1 MNNLGAGL
9 DRLGQAGPAIA
20 LFERALAIA
29 PANAEIYVNYGS
41 ALVHQGRVDDAV
53 RALRQAVALAPR
65 DANGHNNLG
74 IALAQQGDLAAA
86 RDAFSRALAIDPRHA
101 GARGNLEQVTRC
113 AFADRGLARWHESRA
128 EVRPHHRFV
137 QPGRLVGGLEV
148 RRPPHMRRVLQS
160 VGTAPSANSAETR
173 SSCAAGGPPG
183 RRRGPRRARGRRW
196 QSARGRCGRRGWCR
210 DRAGAACPS
219 WSGTGRR

>member
-1 MNNLGAGL
+1 MAANPSDLHVLMEMAALRQAQGRPAEALEYLRQHEALAPGDHHTLVEQGRSLIELDRLAEAEAVLRRAIVVRDAAAEYNLASALDRQDRWDEARAHYEQALAIDPFHVRAMNNLGAGL
-9 DRLGQAGPAIA
+9 DRRGQAGPAIA

-101 GARGNLEQVTRC
+101 GARGNLEQVTR
-113 AFADRGLARWHESRA
+113 ALR
-128 EVRPHHRFV
+128 
-137 QPGRLVGGLEV
+137 
-148 RRPPHMRRVLQS
+148 
-160 VGTAPSANSAETR
+160 
-173 SSCAAGGPPG
+173 
-183 RRRGPRRARGRRW
+183 
-196 QSARGRCGRRGWCR
+196 
-210 DRAGAACPS
+210 
-219 WSGTGRR
+219 